1 MRIFHTRKVTI
12 FSAMCVPHTMRSHS
26 TRRCTP
32 LRQTPSHSLPPN
44 YRKRPAPFLRQ
55 FPVFDQNSAC
65 FSSSSAPR
73 LTPLHNLRPTRART
87 HARQQLFFFCL
98 HSFTRRAQFI
108 HSQRIKCEGFCGFT
122 FTAFLGFAPPPWS
135 ADWSKRSR
143 RERSEGK
150 GEGLQSSLLHPQQ
163 TESQALAEL
172 INSIIQI
179 KNLHT

>member
-1 MRIFHTRKVTI
+1 MRI
-12 FSAMCVPHTMRSHS
+12 PHTVRSHS

-32 LRQTPSHSLPPN
+32 LRQTPFHFLPPN
-44 YRKRPAPFLRQ
+44 NRKRPAPFLRQ

-65 FSSSSAPR
+65 FSSSAAHR

-87 HARQQLFFFCL
+87 RARQQLFFFCL
-98 HSFTRRAQFI
+98 HVFTRRAQFT
-108 HSQRIKCEGFCGFT
+108 HSQRIKCEGFCVFA
-122 FTAFLGFAPPPWS
+122 FTAFRGFAPPPWS

-150 GEGLQSSLLHPQQ
+150 GEDLRSSLLHPQQ

-172 INSIIQI
+172 INSITQI
-179 KNLHT
+179 KKLHT

>member
-12 FSAMCVPHTMRSHS
+12 FSAMRVPHTMPSHS

-32 LRQTPSHSLPPN
+32 LRQTPFHSLPPN
-44 YRKRPAPFLRQ
+44 YRKHPAPFLQQ

-98 HSFTRRAQFI
+98 HVFTRRAQFI

-163 TESQALAEL
+163 TESQPLVEP
-172 INSIIQI
+172 INSVIQI
-179 KNLHT
+179 KSLHT

>member
-1 MRIFHTRKVTI
+1 MR
-12 FSAMCVPHTMRSHS
+12 VPHTMPSHS

-32 LRQTPSHSLPPN
+32 LRQTPFHSLPPN
-44 YRKRPAPFLRQ
+44 YRKHPAPFLQQ

-65 FSSSSAPR
+65 FSSSAAHR
-73 LTPLHNLRPTRART
+73 LRPLHNLRPTRART

-108 HSQRIKCEGFCGFT
+108 HSQHIKCEGFFGFT
-122 FTAFLGFAPPPWS
+122 FTAFRGFAPPPWS

-143 RERSEGK
+143 RERREEK
-150 GEGLQSSLLHPQQ
+150 GEGLRSSLLHPQQ

-172 INSIIQI
+172 INSITQI

>member
-12 FSAMCVPHTMRSHS
+12 FSAMRVPHAVPLHS

-32 LRQTPSHSLPPN
+32 LRQTPSHFLPPN

-65 FSSSSAPR
+65 FSSLAAHR

-98 HSFTRRAQFI
+98 HGFTRRAQFI
-108 HSQRIKCEGFCGFT
+108 HYQRIKCEDFCGFT
-122 FTAFLGFAPPPWS
+122 FTAFHSFAPPPWS
-135 ADWSKRSR
+135 SDWAKRSR

-150 GEGLQSSLLHPQQ
+150 GEGLRSSLLHPQR
-163 TESQALAEL
+163 TELQLLAEL

-179 KNLHT
+179 KDLHT